1 MHINCRLYVGHEH
14 GIRQDIDSGVEM
26 TVEGQAQWNLLAS
39 NLDVQHV

>member
-1 MHINCRLYVGHEH
+1 M
-14 GIRQDIDSGVEM
+14 RQDIDSGVEM